1 MVLCPIALIMG
12 VSVGVSVSV
21 SVGVSVGMSV
31 GVSVG
36 VSMGVSVGMSVGAV
50 VDEIIVCTERV
61 LEVVGIVISE
71 VVVGAIPK
79 LLVVVVGS
87 CVGEEGGGDKL
98 VCISRISVLVAIETT
113 L

>member
-1 MVLCPIALIMG
+1 MVLCPIALIM
-12 VSVGVSVSV
+12 
-21 SVGVSVGMSV
+21 GVSVGMSV

-36 VSMGVSVGMSVGAV
+36 VSMGVSVGVSMGVSVGMSVGVSVGAV
-50 VDEIIVCTERV
+50 VDEIIVCTECV

-71 VVVGAIPK
+71 VVVGAVPR

-87 CVGEEGGGDKL
+87 CVGEEGGKL

>member
-12 VSVGVSVSV
+12 VSVGM
-21 SVGVSVGMSV
+21 SVGMSV

-36 VSMGVSVGMSVGAV
+36 VSVGAV

-71 VVVGAIPK
+71 VVVAAIPR

-87 CVGEEGGGDKL
+87 CVGEEGGKL